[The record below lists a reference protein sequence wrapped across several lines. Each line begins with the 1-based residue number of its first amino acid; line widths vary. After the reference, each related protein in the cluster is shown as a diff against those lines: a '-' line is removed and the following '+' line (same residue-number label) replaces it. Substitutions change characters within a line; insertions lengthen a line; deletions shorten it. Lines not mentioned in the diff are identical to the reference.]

1 MKKIFGNVDLED
13 RGEEE
18 LVIIE
23 QKDKPWPSVRD
34 GRELFLH
41 HSSGVP
47 ASE

>member
-13 RGEEE
+13 RGEEG
-18 LVIIE
+18 LVMSE
-23 QKDKPWPSVRD
+23 QRDKSWPSVRD